1 MGDVVAAPRVRWYRK
16 TPPAGM
22 TRFSR
27 AVWWAGHGQ
36 LFIGLG
42 LAVLGPVLFA
52 LAQLRMG
59 SGGAAYTGVL
69 LLAMAAPFCCSGLLL
84 RRFAPYLDQ
93 DGNALFFRVI
103 ELIAVVLSIAV
114 LSIAF
119 VFVDMFVLILLSWAW
134 VLGAS

>member
-1 MGDVVAAPRVRWYRK
+1 MGDVVVAPGVRWYRRM
-16 TPPAGM
+16 PPAGLG
-22 TRFSR
+22 RLAR

-42 LAVLGPVLFA
+42 LAVLGPALFG
-52 LAQLRMG
+52 LAQLRIG
-59 SGGAAYTGVL
+59 AGGAAYTGVL
-69 LLAMAAPFCCSGLLL
+69 LVAMAAPFCCSGLML
-84 RRFAPYLDQ
+84 RRFAPHLDSG
-93 DGNALFFRVI
+93 GNALFFRVI
-103 ELIAVVLSIAV
+103 ELIAVVLFIAV